1 MDNKIPNTKDLGLM
15 VRDARKEQGLSQDDL
30 AGMTGVGRR
39 FIGDVEQGKET
50 AQLGKVLLILSA
62 LGLVLYAASKWKK

>member
-1 MDNKIPNTKDLGLM
+1 MDNKIPSTKDLGLM

-39 FIGDVEQGKET
+39 FISDVEQGKET